1 MTKEGLRQRPCIH
14 SADTQIEKKYSQA
27 CSKLHSLC
35 LERCVCVCVC
45 VCERERQ
52 REREADCF
60 PLRVSKT
67 LGIFGSIK
75 LRDRKKKAGEI
86 DGEKKKTCLS
96 FFYFCTCVNH
106 QSHTQTQCWSCV
118 YTYAPHTYIRTHSCT
133 QWWWDFFFF
142 AHHNMICIS
151 ASENCI
157 RMELSKCLWGVCVCV
172 CVRVAGRGVR
182 KQD

>member
-35 LERCVCVCVC
+35 LERCVCMCVC
-45 VCERERQ
+45 VWERDRERGRQ
-52 REREADCF
+52 IAF
-60 PLRVSKT
+60 L
-67 LGIFGSIK
+67 FGYQKHLEYLDPSSWGTEKKRQEK
-75 LRDRKKKAGEI
+75 LTEK
-86 DGEKKKTCLS
+86 KKKTCLS